1 MKVIGIITVPIVIG
15 QEESFNY
22 RGNSTISSGHIE
34 WLGDEYI
41 WTAIPYQSSKQ
52 EMDRFIDSIHAFYI
66 PSGNVG
72 KKSSN
77 QYLNIVKYAVEL
89 IKQKN
94 DNGIFFPIWGVC
106 MGLQTLLAVENNVY
120 HHDDLLDQF
129 DTWKNYLTPLQQIN
143 QGKLTD
149 FFTCHERRMLE
160 TTHDKIH
167 NHRLGLSPLMFNS
180 TSLKQNYKIIHIN
193 VDRKGQ
199 PFASTVEHKKYP
211 FYGFQWHPEK
221 SPNCDMFKRFFRAE
235 LEKTPNTLSLQYEIN
250 HGTFYDCLEYSRGIY
265 DNCYFFHK

>member
-34 WLGDEYI
+34 WLGDDFI

-52 EMDRFIDSIHAFYI
+52 EMDRFLDSIHAFYI

-72 KKSSN
+72 KKTSN
-77 QYLNIVKYAVEL
+77 QYLNIVKYAVER

-106 MGLQTLLAVENNVY
+106 MGLQTLLAVENNIY

-143 QGKLTD
+143 EGRLTN
-149 FFTCHERRMLE
+149 FFSRNERSMLE

-193 VDRKGQ
+193 VDRKGK